1 MVCNIRMLGNKSKHE
16 QLRPDSR
23 PSRQYM
29 EDILAS
35 DQMIELMDAISDMQ
49 LCSKSNLQGDIPMKP
64 NS

>member
-1 MVCNIRMLGNKSKHE
+1 
-16 QLRPDSR
+16 
-23 PSRQYM
+23 M